1 MRNQDIIDDTRS
13 SEAKKVTWVGFFVN
27 TVLTIT
33 KIGAGILGHSSA
45 MIADGI
51 HSLSDFFTDIV
62 VLVGFKFTEKPAD
75 EGHSYGHEK
84 YETFA
89 TVIIGLVLFFAG
101 FGILQK
107 GVINV
112 YGVLVENEII
122 ARPGIIAVL
131 AAIISIITKE
141 MLYRYTKGV
150 GEKIKSP
157 AVIANGW
164 HHRTDAFSSIGTLFG
179 ISCAYF
185 LGEKWTILDPI
196 TAILVSMFIII
207 VAIKIMVPAVNEL
220 LEASL
225 NEDEIKYITNLFDAS
240 IDVLNYHNMRTRRI
254 GNKVAIEA
262 HLQFDKDISLYAAHV
277 ISDALEQKLRYYFG
291 RRSIIT
297 LHLEPNKASDSD
309 SIMVRLINQ

>member
-1 MRNQDIIDDTRS
+1 MHNQDIVNDLRS
-13 SEAKKVTWVGFFVN
+13 SEAKKVTWVGFLVN

-33 KIGAGILGHSSA
+33 KIIAGIVGNSSA

-62 VLVGFKFTEKPAD
+62 VLIGFKFTEKPED
-75 EGHSYGHEK
+75 EGHSYGHGK

-89 TVIIGLVLFFAG
+89 TVIIGLALFLAG
-101 FGILQK
+101 LGIFQK
-107 GVINV
+107 GVMNV
-112 YGVLVENEII
+112 YSVVVDNATI

-131 AAIISIITKE
+131 AAVVSILTKE
-141 MLYRYTKGV
+141 VLYRYTKKV

-164 HHRTDAFSSIGTLFG
+164 HHRSDVFSSIGTLFG

-196 TAILVSMFIII
+196 TAILVSIFIFI
-207 VAIKIMVPAVNEL
+207 VAFKVMAPAVNEL

-225 NEDEIKYITNLFDAS
+225 NEDEIQYITNLFDES
-240 IDVLNYHNMRTRRI
+240 TEVLNYHHMRTRRI
-254 GNKVAIEA
+254 GDRVAIEA
-262 HLQFDKDISLYAAHV
+262 HLQFDKAISLYSAHV
-277 ISDALEQKLRYYFG
+277 ISDSLEQRLRYYFG

-297 LHLEPNKASDSD
+297 FHLEPNKESDSE
-309 SIMVRLINQ
+309 SIMIRLLNQ

>member
-1 MRNQDIIDDTRS
+1 MYNKDIMDDTRS
-13 SEAKKVTWVGFFVN
+13 NEAKKVTWVGFFVN

-33 KIGAGILGHSSA
+33 KIAAGILGNSSA

-75 EGHSYGHEK
+75 EGHSYGHGK

-89 TVIIGLVLFFAG
+89 TVIIGLALFFAG
-101 FGILQK
+101 IGIFQK
-107 GVINV
+107 GIINV
-112 YGVLVENEII
+112 YGVLVKNEII
-122 ARPGIIAVL
+122 ARPGIVAVL
-131 AAIISIITKE
+131 AAIISILTKE
-141 MLYRYTKGV
+141 ALYRYTKGV

-164 HHRTDAFSSIGTLFG
+164 HHRSDALSSIGTLFG

-185 LGEKWTILDPI
+185 LGEKWTILDPM
-196 TAILVSMFIII
+196 TAILVSIFIII
-207 VAIKIMVPAVNEL
+207 VAFKIMGPAINEL

-225 NEDEIKYITNLFDAS
+225 NEDEIQYITNLFDES
-240 IDVLNYHNMRTRRI
+240 IEVQDYHNMRTRRI
-254 GNKVAIEA
+254 GDKVAIEA
-262 HLQFDKDISLYAAHV
+262 HLLFDKDISLYAAHV
-277 ISDALEQKLRYYFG
+277 ISDSLEQRLRYYFG

-297 LHLEPNKASDSD
+297 LHLEPNRASDD
-309 SIMVRLINQ
+309 ESIMVRLINQ

>member
-1 MRNQDIIDDTRS
+1 MHNQDVIDEIRN
-13 SEAKKVTWVGFFVN
+13 SEARKVTWVGFFVN

-262 HLQFDKDISLYAAHV
+262 HLQFDKDISLYDAHAV
-277 ISDALEQKLRYYFG
+277 SDALEQKLRYYFG

-297 LHLEPNKASDSD
+297 FHLEPNKASDSD